1 MAFFRK
7 KTGNWAYGLGIAWG
21 MSIFLNLRGYGF
33 HKINLKKSPAAGCF
47 LIYTLLKPG
56 KWLIIPKNLGID
68 HAKTWELTKNGHG
81 NLGKTRDLTISF
93 RRNPASLK
101 SLLTKYELN

>member
-1 MAFFRK
+1 M
-7 KTGNWAYGLGIAWG
+7 
-21 MSIFLNLRGYGF
+21 GF
-33 HKINLKKSPAAGCF
+33 IKSLKKSPVVDF
-47 LIYTLLKPG
+47 SLIYNYIRLLIHILLKPG
-56 KWLIIPKNLGID
+56 KWLIIPKNLRID

-93 RRNPASLK
+93 RRNSASLK